1 MFQKFYS
8 DTLGSR
14 YIKSLLAQT
23 RIPIYESVVDGD
35 HLIAGCYYVYKRFI
49 IQCVSG
55 GILGVPESEQL
66 YPSDNLYPS
75 VFLFPGTGVKSAT
88 FYVRQYVENETI
100 KTHGVF
106 KSSTNYYDSE
116 THYHLGRYLRYLNT
130 TTGVNLLSYYN
141 CFNYT
146 YFTDIELSVKGDNT
160 VGVQRVKNSSYKMVA
175 VPILFGRTY
184 SIFLDSPTKVLMRAV
199 IHDNTG
205 FVEESK
211 LLSGTVQDIYTTSL
225 KDTLAGSGKQYSY
238 MSFSNPVKFRIE
250 TSTKSAVMLQHNM
263 YLVIQLPLD
272 NNSSIVVLEN
282 YNPKNGIQ
290 CNNNYVRKFTGSKL
304 SLIQMNTHETYAFSD
319 RLLEYLLGNVID
331 KTDSNSTNIA
341 TIQTLL
347 AARFE
352 SYKRSFIHGTYKKG
366 VWDSNIPSLVQRI
379 LDDKGKNFVI
389 YDQDGSINRDIE
401 QLLYSKG
408 GKYE

>member
-23 RIPIYESVVDGD
+23 PIPLYESVVDGD

-49 IQCVSG
+49 IQCVSS
-55 GILGVPESEQL
+55 GILGVPESEIL
-66 YPSDNLYPS
+66 YPSNNLYPS
-75 VFLFPGTGVKSAT
+75 IFLFPGTGMKGAT
-88 FYVRQYVENETI
+88 FYVRQYVEDQTV

-116 THYHLGRYLRYLNT
+116 THYHLGRYLRYLST
-130 TTGVNLLSYYN
+130 TKGINLMPYYN

-146 YFTDIELSVKGDNT
+146 YFTDIELYHQGNNVI
-160 VGVQRVKNSSYKMVA
+160 GVQRVKNANYKMVA

-205 FVEESK
+205 FVDEATLVSNV
-211 LLSGTVQDIYTTSL
+211 SQDIYTTSL
-225 KDTLAGSGKQYSY
+225 KATLEGSGKQYSY
-238 MSFSNPVKFRIE
+238 MSFNNPVNFRVE

-282 YNPKNGIQ
+282 YIPKNGIQ
-290 CNNNYVRKFTGSKL
+290 CNDRYVRKFTGSNL
-304 SLIQMNTHETYAFSD
+304 SLIKMNTRESYAFSD

-331 KTDSNSTNIA
+331 ESDLKATNIA
-341 TIQTLL
+341 TVQTVL
-347 AARFE
+347 ADKFG
-352 SYKRSFIHGTYKKG
+352 SYKRAFIRGDYKKG

-379 LDDKGKNFVI
+379 LDDKGRNFVI
-389 YDQDGSINRDIE
+389 YDQDGNINRDME